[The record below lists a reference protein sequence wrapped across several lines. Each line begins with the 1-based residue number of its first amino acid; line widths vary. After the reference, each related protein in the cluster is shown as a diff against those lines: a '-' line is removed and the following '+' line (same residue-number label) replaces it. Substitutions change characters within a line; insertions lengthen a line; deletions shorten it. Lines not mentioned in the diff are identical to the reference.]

1 MFDAENNIEQGTA
14 YLGVLLGKQLDYVSN
29 ATSREYCVSRP
40 YNTGPSNV
48 LKAFSKDKIAAV
60 NDINSLERPGVYE
73 KLRTGLPYEG
83 TRQYLVRVVGY
94 RKQFLSFGK

>member
-1 MFDAENNIEQGTA
+1 MT
-14 YLGVLLGKQLDYVSN
+14 N
-29 ATSREYCVSRP
+29 ATSREYCVISA

-48 LKAFSKDKIAAV
+48 LKAFARDKVAAV
-60 NDINSLERPGVYE
+60 NSINGLEPPGVYE
-73 KLRTGLPYEG
+73 KLRTSLPYEE